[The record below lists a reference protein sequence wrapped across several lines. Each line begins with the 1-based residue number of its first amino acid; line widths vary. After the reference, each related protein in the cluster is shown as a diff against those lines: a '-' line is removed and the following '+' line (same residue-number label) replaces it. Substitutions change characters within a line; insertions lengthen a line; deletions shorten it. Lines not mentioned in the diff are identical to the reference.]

1 MIANSTDDFY
11 GCMKKTEMKKGQL
24 GFNND
29 RAMCIKQY
37 SEDLKVHVPQVTQM
51 YNGYS
56 KNFGPDGNLSNTNW
70 TSIDKDFADVSVKTK
85 PEVFD

>member
-11 GCMKKTEMKKGQL
+11 GCMKKTELIKGQL
-24 GFNND
+24 GFNNE

-51 YNGYS
+51 YNGY
-56 KNFGPDGNLSNTNW
+56 
-70 TSIDKDFADVSVKTK
+70 
-85 PEVFD
+85 